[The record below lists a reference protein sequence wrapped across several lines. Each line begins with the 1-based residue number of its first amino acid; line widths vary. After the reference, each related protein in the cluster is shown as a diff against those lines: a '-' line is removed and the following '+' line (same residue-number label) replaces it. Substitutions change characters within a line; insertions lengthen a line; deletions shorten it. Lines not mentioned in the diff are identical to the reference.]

1 MKRRCVDLKERN
13 MDSLKRRVCTL
24 GIDLS
29 GAHCLVIGGGTLGL
43 RKSRTLYEA
52 GAVVVLAAPVLS
64 DECRAWTESHS
75 IRWITTRYRENL
87 LRDLFLVVAATN
99 DKDLNDRIA
108 HDAAAHRI
116 LCSNT
121 SSAETSQVIFPALWT
136 EEKFTMAIHTHGN
149 DCRLAKRIRDA
160 IKDSFHHASC
170 DGFWE

>member
-1 MKRRCVDLKERN
+1 MMHSPKRHL
-13 MDSLKRRVCTL
+13 CTL
-24 GIDLS
+24 AIDLN
-29 GAHCLVIGGGTLGL
+29 GARCLVVGGGAVGL
-43 RKSRTLYEA
+43 RKARVLREA

-64 DECRAWTESHS
+64 EACRDWAETHS
-75 IRWITTRYRENL
+75 IRRITTRYREKL

-116 LCSNT
+116 LCCNT

-149 DCRLAKRIRDA
+149 DCRLAKRTRDA
-160 IKDSFHHASC
+160 MKVIFHQASGDSAR
-170 DGFWE
+170 E